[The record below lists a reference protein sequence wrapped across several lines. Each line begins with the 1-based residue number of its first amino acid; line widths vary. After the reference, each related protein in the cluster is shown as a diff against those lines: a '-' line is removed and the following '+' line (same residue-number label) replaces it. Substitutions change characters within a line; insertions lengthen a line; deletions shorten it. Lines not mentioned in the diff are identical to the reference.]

1 MTDLDP
7 VRSGSGKDDRT
18 VMGFSKWSAAMLHC
32 RCIAMTIWTVLS
44 HPAEC
49 SMESSCFLSGLLMVI
64 LVAVLRASG
73 GTMMMVEL

>member
-7 VRSGSGKDDRT
+7 VSRGSGRDDWM

-32 RCIAMTIWTVLS
+32 RCIAVTIWMVLS
-44 HPAEC
+44 HPVEC

-73 GTMMMVEL
+73 GTVMMVEL